1 MTAVTS
7 KTDFDYAFD
16 ATKGI
21 QRNNLPPFAQRM
33 RKAADL
39 VWEEG
44 YQQPFIRELGEG
56 TLQRERFAFYL
67 LQDFRYVNDYAR
79 VHALGLAKTTDPEIM
94 AFMLKVQNGALQVE
108 TEVHRSYLSS
118 YGITEEQMNN
128 VRQSAF
134 ARAYTSNILSI
145 AYGKDILDI
154 LVAVLPCAWV
164 YADYG
169 YRLAAEFADTLD
181 DNPYKSWV
189 DMYKTDEF
197 WQDSVWLLEHIEK
210 LVADASEER
219 KRELIDIFVT
229 GVENE
234 YMFWASA
241 YDMQYTWKPEWNQ
254 ER

>member
-1 MTAVTS
+1 MADVIS
-7 KTDFDYAFD
+7 DIDFDAPFD
-16 ATKGI
+16 AATGVT
-21 QRNNLPPFAQRM
+21 RTNLPPFAQRL
-33 RKAADL
+33 RKAANL

-44 YQQPFIRELGEG
+44 YRQPFIRELGAG

-79 VHALGLAKTTDPEIM
+79 VHALGLAKTDDPEIM
-94 AFMLKVQNGALQVE
+94 AFMLKVQNGTLNVE
-108 TEVHRSYLSS
+108 STVHRSYLSS

-145 AYGKDILDI
+145 AYGKDSLDI

-169 YRLAAEFADTLD
+169 YRLAHEFADTLD
-181 DNPYKSWV
+181 SNPYKSWV

-197 WQDSVWLLEHIEK
+197 WQDSAWLIEHIEK
-210 LVADASEER
+210 LAVGVDETR
-219 KRELIDIFVT
+219 KRELVDIFVT

-241 YDMQYTWKPEWNQ
+241 DEMQ
-254 ER
+254 

>member
-7 KTDFDYAFD
+7 TTDFDYAFD
-16 ATKGI
+16 AAKGI